1 MKKISCFILIFA
13 ILQVSLVSC
22 SGYNGIMRNHLK
34 NPDNY
39 QACEVILEDFYYIV
53 PSTNEKKRDFTT
65 NEFSNNDIIFDV
77 SFFNGIE
84 ELRPFL
90 GGMPNPDI
98 PLEEY
103 KFQFRVI
110 KSNNRILLANGFFNQ
125 ITVGEKISVRVSD
138 FIYMDSD
145 FFHIARLEYNG
156 KEYLNFEEGLTN
168 IIDMMNKNKSF
179 F

>member
-65 NEFSNNDIIFDV
+65 NEFSNNDIIFVV
-77 SFFNGIE
+77 SFSNSYE
-84 ELRPFL
+84 ELKPFL
-90 GGMPNPDI
+90 GITPDEST
-98 PLEEY
+98 PSGEY

-156 KEYLNFEEGLTN
+156 KEYLNFGEGLRN